1 MTSGEA
7 RLLSGRYRIGDLL
20 GRGGMSEVYHGY
32 DERLDRP
39 VAIKMLRQPTGDVPD
54 DSVEALELLDAR
66 RRDRARFLREIRT
79 AARLEHP
86 GTPAVYDTGVDEQAG
101 GTDRIWLVMQLLR
114 GSTLDTVMT
123 TEYAE
128 KLPEIAWA
136 AAVGA
141 QLAAVLADL
150 HGVDVVHRDI
160 KPANVMLVDGG
171 LVKVLDFGI
180 AILRG
185 AGALPR
191 LTQVDKTVGT
201 PAYMSPEQH
210 LGRPVTAASDV
221 YSLGCLLHEL
231 LSGDTPFLATPSM
244 PWRAHHLQ
252 TPVPSVRSARPD
264 VPEPL
269 ATLVAAM
276 MAKDPTLRPP
286 ATQVYTQLAPL
297 TRGHGT
303 SSERDPTRPFRIP
316 LLAPGRHRAAADT
329 GPSLTD
335 AEFTQIQADVARL
348 LDERADAEAVR
359 LLEDGLARSTSPF
372 FRLELRR
379 LLGLALFYV
388 GEHRRAAGLL
398 DAAGAQ
404 YRKGGLPAGHPRV
417 LECAYHAGHA
427 YAEIGDAEHA
437 LSHLRLYVQSSGS
450 DEPGDAEQVLESRF
464 VIAQML
470 ASQDRT
476 EEAVAELNALQPVFR
491 AVYGE
496 RSAHVRNLERQIA
509 RLAVAPGTSGLRGA
523 T

>member
-185 AGALPR
+185 PARCRGSPRSTRPSAPRPTCPPSSTSAGPSRQLR
-191 LTQVDKTVGT
+191 T
-201 PAYMSPEQH
+201 S
-210 LGRPVTAASDV
+210 
-221 YSLGCLLHEL
+221 
-231 LSGDTPFLATPSM
+231 TPSVACSTSCSAGTHRSS
-244 PWRAHHLQ
+244 PRRACRGGPTTCRH
-252 TPVPSVRSARPD
+252 PSRPC
-264 VPEPL
+264 
-269 ATLVAAM
+269 
-276 MAKDPTLRPP
+276 
-286 ATQVYTQLAPL
+286 AP
-297 TRGHGT
+297 
-303 SSERDPTRPFRIP
+303 RDPTCPN
-316 LLAPGRHRAAADT
+316 
-329 GPSLTD
+329 
-335 AEFTQIQADVARL
+335 
-348 LDERADAEAVR
+348 
-359 LLEDGLARSTSPF
+359 RS
-372 FRLELRR
+372 RR
-379 LLGLALFYV
+379 SS
-388 GEHRRAAGLL
+388 RR
-398 DAAGAQ
+398 
-404 YRKGGLPAGHPRV
+404 
-417 LECAYHAGHA
+417 
-427 YAEIGDAEHA
+427 
-437 LSHLRLYVQSSGS
+437 
-450 DEPGDAEQVLESRF
+450 
-464 VIAQML
+464 
-470 ASQDRT
+470 
-476 EEAVAELNALQPVFR
+476 
-491 AVYGE
+491 
-496 RSAHVRNLERQIA
+496 
-509 RLAVAPGTSGLRGA
+509 
-523 T
+523 